1 MQYSSQIIENATEAL
16 SSFPGIG
23 KRTALRLVMHLIKR
37 PDHEIVNIADSIMKL
52 KTELHL
58 CQECFNIADS
68 ELCNICNNK
77 NRDQNTLCI
86 IEDYTDLMAIENTMQ
101 YSGNYFVLGG
111 LIAPI
116 DGIGPEQLKMDQ
128 LVAKVIKN
136 DIKEVI
142 LALNTTVEGD
152 TTLFYIAK
160 ILKPYEVKVSTIS
173 RGVSVGAELEYAD
186 ELTLGNSILN
196 RIEYIF

>member
-1 MQYSSQIIENATEAL
+1 VQYSSQIIENATEAL

>member
-1 MQYSSQIIENATEAL
+1 VQFSSQIIENATEVL

-37 PDHEIVNIADSIMKL
+37 PEHEIVNIADAILKL

-58 CQECFNIADS
+58 CEECFNIADS
-68 ELCNICNNK
+68 DICAICNNP
-77 NRDQNTLCI
+77 NRDKQTICV
-86 IEDYTDLMAIENTMQ
+86 IEDYTDLMAIENTNQ
-101 YSGNYFVLGG
+101 FSGTYFVLGG

-116 DGIGPEQLKMDQ
+116 DGIGPEQLNIEQ
-128 LVAKVIKN
+128 LIAKVIKTEA
-136 DIKEVI
+136 KEVI
-142 LALNTTVEGD
+142 LALNTTIEGD
-152 TTLFYIAK
+152 TTLFYLAK
-160 ILKPYEVKVSTIS
+160 ILNPYAIKVSTIS

-196 RIEYIF
+196 RIEYQY

>member
-37 PDHEIVNIADSIMKL
+37 PDHEIANIADSIMKL

-68 ELCNICNNK
+68 ELCNICSNK
-77 NRDQNTLCI
+77 NRDQNILCI

-101 YSGNYFVLGG
+101 YLGNYFVLG
-111 LIAPI
+111 
-116 DGIGPEQLKMDQ
+116 
-128 LVAKVIKN
+128 
-136 DIKEVI
+136 
-142 LALNTTVEGD
+142 
-152 TTLFYIAK
+152 
-160 ILKPYEVKVSTIS
+160 
-173 RGVSVGAELEYAD
+173 
-186 ELTLGNSILN
+186 
-196 RIEYIF
+196 

>member
-37 PDHEIVNIADSIMKL
+37 PDHEIANIADSIMKL

-68 ELCNICNNK
+68 ELCNICSNK
-77 NRDQNTLCI
+77 NRDQNILCI

-101 YSGNYFVLGG
+101 YLGNYFVLGG

-116 DGIGPEQLKMDQ
+116 DGIGPEQLNMDQ
-128 LVAKVIKN
+128 LVAKVIKS

-160 ILKPYEVKVSTIS
+160 ILKPYNVKVSTIS